1 MSEDPT
7 GTHASDDRAAD
18 DAGGDRADG
27 GDGRDDPA
35 ADRVRVAVAVR
46 SGTDLLLWRPSGDDR
61 WRLPTGRGTAPPE
74 DLGRSVVAEVLG
86 DEGATLRRTG
96 DAVGSDGDR
105 LIPLLFERD
114 TRGPLPD
121 DGDLDHEYE
130 WAPPT
135 VAFERPVVPW
145 LWPAYREVAPT
156 VGAVR
161 DDREHG
167 AAWLSVRA
175 CEVLR
180 DRAAELAAG
189 GAVEA
194 TEAAD
199 GDGRTDAP
207 GAVLALGRDLRTAR
221 PSMVAVGNRVDR
233 VLADATDPAAVV
245 ERAGEVL
252 AAALAA
258 DADAAE
264 RAAREL
270 DGADHVLT
278 LSRSGTVA
286 RTLETLDPERVS
298 VVESRPGAEG
308 VSVAESFAEDGRR
321 VTLLPDSAVAHAVT
335 AVDAVLVGADTLL
348 PDGRVVNKVGT
359 RGALLAAA
367 HDGVPAVVVAARDK
381 VSPTATTDLEPR
393 PRAAVY
399 DGDAPLD
406 VLAPTFDV
414 SPADAARVVTEDGVL
429 DRGDVAA
436 LARAARERARRV
448 DPDDPERVD
457 RG

>member
-7 GTHASDDRAAD
+7 QTHATGGPAGSDP
-18 DAGGDRADG
+18 DG
-27 GDGRDDPA
+27 GRTDGGRDREDATADP
-35 ADRVRVAVAVR
+35 VRVAVAVR
-46 SGTDLLLWRPSGDDR
+46 SGTDLLLCRPPGDDR
-61 WRLPTGRGTAPPE
+61 WRLPTGRGPGPPE
-74 DLGRSVVAEVLG
+74 DLGRSVVTEVLG
-86 DEGATLRRTG
+86 DEGTTLRRTG

-105 LIPLLFERD
+105 LVPLLFERD

-121 DGDLDHEYE
+121 GTGNPEQEYEYE

-135 VAFERPVVPW
+135 VAFERPVVAW
-145 LWPAYREVAPT
+145 LWPAYRAVAPT
-156 VGAVR
+156 VDAVR

-194 TEAAD
+194 TD
-199 GDGRTDAP
+199 GDGGTDAP
-207 GAVLALGRDLRTAR
+207 ESVLALGRDLRTAR

-270 DGADHVLT
+270 DGAAHVLT

-286 RTLETLDPERVS
+286 RTLRALDPERVS
-298 VVESRPGAEG
+298 VAESRPGAEG
-308 VSVAESFAEDGRR
+308 VGVAESLAEDGRR
-321 VTLLPDSAVAHAVT
+321 VTLLADSAVAHAVT

-348 PDGRVVNKVGT
+348 SDGRVVNKAGT
-359 RGALLAAA
+359 RAALLAAA
-367 HDGVPAVVVAARDK
+367 NDGVPAVVVAARDK

-414 SPADAARVVTEDGVL
+414 SPADVARVVTEDGTL
-429 DRGDVAA
+429 DRDGVAA
-436 LARAARERARRV
+436 LARAARERARWV
-448 DPDDPERVD
+448 DTDGSERVD
-457 RG
+457 DG